1 MNFAEKAQTLEVRTS
16 DQKLTLEGLACYQNY
31 SIQVVAATK
40 MGDGLKSRSVYC
52 RTKEDCKLL
61 LHYCIIQNI
70 QNHITVV
77 ENTKKEVSFLI
88 TKLLLILKV
97 DRSNIFEDVQTSFG
111 WKLFF
116 MKV

>member
-1 MNFAEKAQTLEVRTS
+1 MVVKNQRKSLIQHCEQSELRLHFIKNAKNSQFGEFLKNVTCWVIFKQCVNFAEKAQTLEVRTS

-61 LHYCIIQNI
+61 LHYCII
-70 QNHITVV
+70 
-77 ENTKKEVSFLI
+77 
-88 TKLLLILKV
+88 
-97 DRSNIFEDVQTSFG
+97 
-111 WKLFF
+111 
-116 MKV
+116 